1 MLVSVPMSLPSDL
14 YRSLD
19 GFFHRQVDRVG
30 QVLDR
35 KGVDRSLAASICALS
50 AAITPAFAVLGPV
63 YYPFALISSAEIVNA
78 SADMVLGPN
87 TVRSG
92 AKTIIRNP
100 ARWFADELFRSIR
113 TVPATIAVGYAAHGI
128 ATLAEGATRGVL
140 EPEGV
145 RSLAAA
151 SAFAAPAIS
160 SYLRERDPPAPEE
173 DPMRAYVPK
182 RLEPLERIIDP

>member
-1 MLVSVPMSLPSDL
+1 MSLPSDL

-19 GFFHRQVDRVG
+19 GFFHRQIDRVG
-30 QVLDR
+30 TQLEHR
-35 KGVDRSLAASICALS
+35 GVGRSLTAVVCSHTVLL
-50 AAITPAFAVLGPV
+50 TPVLAGLGPA
-63 YYPFALISSAEIVNA
+63 YYPFAFIAGMEMANA
-78 SADMVLGPN
+78 SYDLVSGPN
-87 TVRSG
+87 EVRSG
-92 AKTIIRNP
+92 TRTMVRNP
-100 ARWFADELFRSIR
+100 ARKFFSELVRSIR
-113 TVPATIAVGYAAHGI
+113 TVPAGIAVGYAAHGI

-160 SYLRERDPPAPEE
+160 SYLREQDPPAPEE